1 MQQTASSP
9 PADPTDLSRLRWRAR
24 RGLLENDL
32 LLQRF
37 FAAHADRLDADTVRD
52 LGDLLALDDN
62 VLLDLLLQRSALPA
76 NLDRPGVRSLLAILR
91 QV

>member
-1 MQQTASSP
+1 MQQPASSL

-37 FAAHADRLDADTVRD
+37 LARHGDGLDAGAVRD
-52 LGDLLALDDN
+52 LGELLALDDN
-62 VLLDLLLQRSALPA
+62 TLLDLLLQRGALPDH
-76 NLDRPGVRSLLAILR
+76 LDRPGIHSLLAVLR
-91 QV
+91 RV

>member
-1 MQQTASSP
+1 MQQPASSL

-37 FAAHADRLDADTVRD
+37 FARHADRLDAETVRD
-52 LGDLLALDDN
+52 LGELLVLDDN
-62 VLLDLLLQRSALPA
+62 TLLDLLLQRGAVPEH
-76 NLDRPGVRSLLAILR
+76 LDRPRIHALLAVLR
-91 QV
+91 RV